1 MANTAHSRAAKLRTI
16 GADHLC
22 APLVQGNS
30 ALPRRNVGPTGTD
43 AEVFGVLQHATGD
56 ALVEE
61 ILLFPA
67 DPITGRR
74 GTPSDA
80 WRRAGGALVFAYQHQ
95 VVVTA
100 AGPEDRP

>member
-1 MANTAHSRAAKLRTI
+1 MADTARAGGAKLRTI

-30 ALPRRNVGPTGTD
+30 ALPRRNAGPTGTD
-43 AEVFGVLQHATGD
+43 AEVFGVLQHAAGD

-74 GTPSDA
+74 GTPSDRVEA
-80 WRRAGGALVFAYQHQ
+80 DRGALVFAYQHQ